1 MFNDKKLFAYAGYQ
15 PVQYFAPFMVVSLA
29 CEEP

>member
-15 PVQYFAPFMVVSLA
+15 PVQYFAPFMVVSA
-29 CEEP
+29 AYGK